1 MIRDEIVC
9 KLQKNDCM
17 PRLPHAALTWL
28 LLFLLSFAP
37 AVFAQSQ
44 QARAAITSDPA
55 SDKENPAAMETVHV
69 PSHGSRLN
77 GIVYVAAG
85 AGPHPAVVLLHGF
98 PGNEKNLDLAQAI
111 RRAGWDVLYF
121 NYRGSW
127 GTPGDFSFTHSMEDT
142 QAAIAF
148 LRDPAT
154 VKKLRVDSS
163 RIVLIG
169 HSMGGF
175 MASYEAAQDSAI
187 QAIGMISAWDIG
199 REGLA
204 AVNPGNEEAAVKP
217 LAASLAEDGL
227 SPLAGCTAESLAR
240 EILANRSRWDFVD
253 YAGKLAPRPVLITT
267 SDDGLAPSEGALAD
281 ALRKVG
287 DAKVTLAHMAT
298 DHGYSDHR
306 IALETAVIEWLETL
320 PKS

>member
-1 MIRDEIVC
+1 MISYELIGSP
-9 KLQKNDCM
+9 LQN
-17 PRLPHAALTWL
+17 RFVRFRYAALAGL
-28 LLFLLSFAP
+28 LLCLLSFAP
-37 AVFAQSQ
+37 TVFAQSQ
-44 QARAAITSDPA
+44 NVPAAVASDPA
-55 SDKENPAAMETVHV
+55 PDKENPASMETVQV
-69 PSHGSRLN
+69 PSHGSLLN

-85 AGPHPAVVLLHGF
+85 AGPHPVVVLLHGF

-127 GTPGDFSFTHSMEDT
+127 GSPGDFSFTHAMEDT

-148 LRDPAT
+148 VRDPAMA
-154 VKKLRVDSS
+154 KKLRADSS

-175 MASYEAAQDSAI
+175 MAIYGAAQDPAI
-187 QAIGMISAWDIG
+187 QAVGMISAWDIG
-199 REGLA
+199 REGLGK
-204 AVNPGNEEAAVKP
+204 VNSGNEEAAVKP
-217 LAASLAEDGL
+217 LAASLAENGL
-227 SPLAGCTAESLAR
+227 APLAGCTAESLAR

-253 YAGKLAPRPVLITT
+253 YAGKLVPRPVLITT
-267 SDDGLAPSEGALAD
+267 SDDGLAPSTGALAD
-281 ALRKVG
+281 ALRKAG
-287 DAKVTLAHMAT
+287 DVNVNLVHMAT

-306 IALETAVIEWLETL
+306 IALETAVIEWLESL

>member
-1 MIRDEIVC
+1 MSR
-9 KLQKNDCM
+9 LLKNCYTY
-17 PRLPHAALTWL
+17 RIFCVALAGFLPFVLN
-28 LLFLLSFAP
+28 FAP
-37 AVFAQSQ
+37 EVRAQSQ
-44 QARAAITSDPA
+44 RAAAAIASDPA
-55 SDKENPAAMETVHV
+55 PDKENPASMATVQV
-69 PSHGSRLN
+69 PSHGALLN

-85 AGPHPAVVLLHGF
+85 AGPHPVVALLHGF

-127 GTPGDFSFTHSMEDT
+127 GSPGDFSFTHAMEDT

-148 LRDPAT
+148 LRDPAMA
-154 VKKLRVDSS
+154 KKLRADSS

-175 MASYEAAQDSAI
+175 MASYGAAQDPAI
-187 QAIGMISAWDIG
+187 QAVSMISAWDIG

-204 AVNPGNEEAAVKP
+204 ALKAGNEEAAVKP
-217 LAASLAEDGL
+217 LAASLAENGL

-281 ALRKVG
+281 ALRKAG
-287 DAKVTLAHMAT
+287 DTRVTLVHMAT

-306 IALETAVIEWLETL
+306 IALETAVIEWLESL

>member
-1 MIRDEIVC
+1 MISHELISSP
-9 KLQKNDCM
+9 LQN
-17 PRLPHAALTWL
+17 RFVRFRYTALVAL
-28 LLFLLSFAP
+28 LLFSVSLAP
-37 AVFAQSQ
+37 MVCAQSQ
-44 QARAAITSDPA
+44 RVTAATASDPVP
-55 SDKENPAAMETVHV
+55 DKANPPSMETVQV
-69 PSHGSRLN
+69 PSHGSLLN

-85 AGPHPAVVLLHGF
+85 AAPHPVVVVLHGF

-127 GTPGDFSFTHSMEDT
+127 GSPGDFSFTHAMEDT
-142 QAAIAF
+142 LAAVAF

-154 VKKLRVDSS
+154 AKKLRADAS

-175 MASYEAAQDSAI
+175 MASFGAAQDPAI

-199 REGLA
+199 REGLGG
-204 AVNPGNEEAAVKP
+204 VKPGNEEQAVKP
-217 LAASLAEDGL
+217 LAASLAENGL

-240 EILANRSRWDFVD
+240 EILANRGKWDFVD
-253 YAGKLAPRPVLITT
+253 FTGKLAPRPVLITT
-267 SDDGLAPSEGALAD
+267 SDDGLAASEGALAD
-281 ALRKVG
+281 ALRKAG
-287 DAKVTLAHMAT
+287 DANVNLFHMAT

-306 IALETAVIEWLETL
+306 IALETAVIEWLEAL
-320 PKS
+320 PKT

>member
-1 MIRDEIVC
+1 M
-9 KLQKNDCM
+9 KN
-17 PRLPHAALTWL
+17 RNKRRISHAVVVGVLV
-28 LLFLLSFAP
+28 FLASFAP

-44 QARAAITSDPA
+44 RVTAAIASDPA
-55 SDKENPAAMETVHV
+55 PDKENPASMATVQV
-69 PSHGSRLN
+69 PSHGALLN

-85 AGPHPAVVLLHGF
+85 AGPHPVVVLLHGF
-98 PGNEKNLDLAQAI
+98 PGSEKNLDLAQAI

-127 GTPGDFSFTHSMEDT
+127 GSSGDFSFTHAMEDT
-142 QAAIAF
+142 QAAIVF

-154 VKKLRVDSS
+154 AKKLRADSS

-175 MASYEAAQDSAI
+175 MATFGAAQDPGI
-187 QAIGMISAWDIG
+187 LAIGMISAWDIG

-204 AVNPGNEEAAVKP
+204 AVKAGNEEAAVKP
-217 LAASLAEDGL
+217 LAASLAENGL
-227 SPLAGCTAESLAR
+227 QPLAGCTAEGLAR
-240 EILANRSRWDFVD
+240 EILANRSGWDFVD

-267 SDDGLAPSEGALAD
+267 SDDGLAASEGALAD
-281 ALRKVG
+281 ALRKAG
-287 DAKVTLAHMAT
+287 DANVKLVHMST

-306 IALETAVIEWLETL
+306 IALETAVIEWLESL
-320 PKS
+320 PKT

>member
-1 MIRDEIVC
+1 MISHE
-9 KLQKNDCM
+9 LTGSTLEN
-17 PRLPHAALTWL
+17 RLVRFPNSVIAALL
-28 LLFLLSFAP
+28 LCLLNFAP
-37 AVFAQSQ
+37 TVFAQSQ
-44 QARAAITSDPA
+44 RVAASIAGDPA
-55 SDKENPAAMETVHV
+55 PDKENPASMAAVQV
-69 PSHGSRLN
+69 PSHGALLN

-85 AGPHPAVVLLHGF
+85 AGPHPVVVLLHGF

-127 GTPGDFSFTHSMEDT
+127 GSPGDFSFTHSMEDT
-142 QAAIAF
+142 LAAIAF

-154 VKKLRVDSS
+154 AKKLRADSS

-175 MASYEAAQDSAI
+175 MASYGAAQDPSI
-187 QAIGMISAWDIG
+187 RAIGMISAWDMG

-204 AVNPGNEEAAVKP
+204 AVKQGNEEAAVKP
-217 LAASLAEDGL
+217 LAASLAENGL
-227 SPLAGCTAESLAR
+227 APLAGCTAESLAR
-240 EILANRSRWDFVD
+240 EILANRSRWDFID
-253 YAGKLAPRPVLITT
+253 YAPKLAPRPVLITT
-267 SDDGLAPSEGALAD
+267 SDDGLSASEGALAD
-281 ALRKVG
+281 ALRKAG
-287 DAKVTLAHMAT
+287 DAKVALVHMST

-306 IALETAVIEWLETL
+306 IALETAVIAWLESL